1 MSYKKFEFSYNKN
14 FLLELF
20 NSLEKEDANW
30 YINCKNIPV
39 ESLPLITMFNR
50 NLTVNEYG
58 LSKLVKNMKLH
69 INPNNNG
76 LIIFPICGLIEVFWE
91 DSSCIFIDQP
101 TIINGKVLYGFNIIE
116 SPALFFAIKIPS
128 SVTWDQSLLLL

>member
-58 LSKLVKNMKLH
+58 LSKLVKNMKKKVVYCED
-69 INPNNNG
+69 G
-76 LIIFPICGLIEVFWE
+76 LII
-91 DSSCIFIDQP
+91 
-101 TIINGKVLYGFNIIE
+101 
-116 SPALFFAIKIPS
+116 
-128 SVTWDQSLLLL
+128 